1 MLKTLV
7 KDTAI
12 YGLAD
17 FVFRFISFATF
28 PIFTHALT
36 VDQFGIFAL
45 VTTLSSLIGIVF
57 SCGLNNAV
65 QRLYL
70 DPKTTPE
77 QRPQIVSTGLWCL
90 LMNAVFLCLG
100 VLLFAYIDIGIFLS
114 HGITLPMVM
123 AGLVISIG
131 LQVNVFCM
139 DVIRSDFQ
147 PWKFTFLNLL
157 QNALLVGLSL
167 LFVFSLDLGVEGY
180 LWGTALAYV
189 LTTPFCLL
197 MINRQLVPVFDIKLA
212 KGMVHFG
219 YPFIFAG
226 FAYWMFG
233 SMDRWMLGSLSTN
246 EEVGLYSIAFK
257 TATLLIFLNAAFSQ
271 AWSPQALRAYRED
284 ISYRVSFSQFLTI
297 WFFVLIVFSTVV
309 NLFSQELLLMLTPK
323 DYWSASKL
331 LPFIGISLAFFGTNQ
346 ILGTGIALENKTFHF
361 SIASWIAAGANFA
374 LNLLLIPLYGAQGAA
389 FATLCSSVLLWVYYL
404 VCCQKLHPLPLEGI
418 KLLMCI
424 ILAVVSVCFN
434 LWLNSFAWSAVVF
447 SSKITFVVALLAVG
461 FGLKILDFQRLWEL
475 FGRKKDPQ
483 GIEAAEKMLEETNP

>member
-1 MLKTLV
+1 MLKILIR
-7 KDTAI
+7 DTAI

-70 DPKTTPE
+70 DPQTVSE
-77 QRPQIVSTGLWCL
+77 ERPQIVTTGLLCL
-90 LMNAVFLCLG
+90 LLNAFFLCLG
-100 VLLFAYIDIGIFLS
+100 VLFFAYSNRGIFLN
-114 HGITLPMVM
+114 HGITMPMVI
-123 AGLVISIG
+123 ACLAISVAM
-131 LQVNVFCM
+131 QVNVFCM
-139 DVIRSDFQ
+139 DVIRADFQ

-157 QNALLVGLSL
+157 QNTLLIGLSL
-167 LFVFSLDLGVEGY
+167 MFVFALNLGVEGY
-180 LWGTALAYV
+180 LWGTALAYM
-189 LTTPFCLL
+189 LATPFCLL
-197 MINRQLVPVFDIKLA
+197 MIKHQLAFTFDRKLA
-212 KGMVHFG
+212 KSMVHFG

-233 SMDRWMLGSLSTN
+233 SMDRWMLGSLSSI

-297 WFFVLIVFSTVV
+297 WLFVLIVFSTVV
-309 NLFSQELLLMLTPK
+309 NLFSQELLFLLTPK
-323 DYWSASKL
+323 EYWPASKL
-331 LPFIGISLAFFGTNQ
+331 MPFIGISLAFFGTNQ

-361 SIASWIAAGANFA
+361 SIASWITAGTNFA
-374 LNLLLIPLYGAQGAA
+374 LNFVLIPLYGAQGAA
-389 FATLCSSVLLWVYYL
+389 FATLCSSILLWIYYL
-404 VCCQKLHPLPLEGI
+404 VCCQKLHPLPLEGT
-418 KLLMCI
+418 KLFMCI
-424 ILAVVSVCFN
+424 ILATLSTMFN
-434 LWLNSFAWSAVVF
+434 LWLNTLPWSSIVF
-447 SSKITFVVALLAVG
+447 STKVTFIIALLAVG

-475 FGRKKDPQ
+475 FGRRKDSQ
-483 GIEAAEKMLEETNP
+483 GIVAAEKMLEETRL